1 VPTASGL
8 YYAFHQGS
16 DLETPPVV
24 LIHGAGGSSL
34 HWPAEVRRLPR
45 YRVFG
50 LDLPGH
56 GKSEGRGQQSIGAYA
71 GQIQDWLLSLNLPRA
86 VFIGHSL
93 GAAIALE
100 TALEY
105 PEHVFGL
112 GLLGAGARLPLPEQ
126 VLADALNA
134 TTYHKAIQAVVD
146 LSFSPTADPRLVE
159 LASIRMGETRSSVL
173 HGDFLACAGFDVS
186 EKLGKVHQPTL
197 ILCGADDRLTPPR
210 FSQLMASLIRDSR
223 LEIIP
228 QAGHMVMLEQP
239 QAVAERLVQFLDS
252 IPYIAG

>member
-1 VPTASGL
+1 MPTASGL

-45 YRVFG
+45 SRVFA

-71 GQIQDWLLSLNLPRA
+71 IQIQEWLLSLNLPRA

-93 GAAIALE
+93 GAAIAME
-100 TALEY
+100 IALEY
-105 PEHVFGL
+105 PEHVLGL
-112 GLLGAGARLPLPEQ
+112 GLLGAGARLPLPES
-126 VLADALNA
+126 VLADSINA
-134 TTYHKAIQAVVD
+134 TTYHKAIQAVVE
-146 LSFSPTADPRLVE
+146 LAFSPAADPRLVQ
-159 LASIRMGETRSSVL
+159 LAADRMCETRPSVL
-173 HGDFLACAGFDVS
+173 HGDFLACAAFDVS
-186 EKLGKVHQPTL
+186 EKLGGVVQPTF
-197 ILCGADDRLTPPR
+197 ILCGAEDRLTPPR
-210 FSQLMASLIRDSR
+210 FSQLLASLIPDSR

-228 QAGHMVMLEQP
+228 QTGHMVMLEQP
-239 QAVAERLVQFLDS
+239 QAVAERLACFLDS